1 MKCKHCFHWTEIGE
15 ECCECFHLV
24 KHPPIYKNIKAI
36 ERVRELHKEVEV
48 FYRGEIILGCEYCF
62 KASKYFRE
70 IFEYPC
76 ETIKALDGD
85 K

>member
-1 MKCKHCFHWTEIGE
+1 MTCCSDRKDDSPCY
-15 ECCECFHLV
+15 ECLLES
-24 KHPPIYKNIKAI
+24 I

-48 FYRGEIILGCEYCF
+48 FYRKETILGCEYCF

>member
-1 MKCKHCFHWTEIGE
+1 MKCRHCFHWTEAGE
-15 ECCECFHLV
+15 ECCECAHLV
-24 KHPPIYKNIKAI
+24 GHQPNRVEKAI
-36 ERVRELHKEVEV
+36 ERIRELHKEVKV

-62 KASKYFRE
+62 KAYKYVRE

-76 ETIKALDGD
+76 ETVKALDGD

>member
-1 MKCKHCFHWTEIGE
+1 MTCCSDRKDDSPCY
-15 ECCECFHLV
+15 ECLLES
-24 KHPPIYKNIKAI
+24 I

-48 FYRGEIILGCEYCF
+48 FYRGETILGCEYCF
-62 KASKYFRE
+62 KASKYVRE

-76 ETIKALDGD
+76 ETIKELNGD

>member
-1 MKCKHCFHWTEIGE
+1 MAASSAADIPESKSDYCPCNRCTVARKQGRQEI
-15 ECCECFHLV
+15 
-24 KHPPIYKNIKAI
+24 IDII
-36 ERVRELHKEVEV
+36 RELHKEVKV
-48 FYRGEIILGCEYCF
+48 FYRGETILGCDYCF
-62 KASKYFRE
+62 KAYKYVRE